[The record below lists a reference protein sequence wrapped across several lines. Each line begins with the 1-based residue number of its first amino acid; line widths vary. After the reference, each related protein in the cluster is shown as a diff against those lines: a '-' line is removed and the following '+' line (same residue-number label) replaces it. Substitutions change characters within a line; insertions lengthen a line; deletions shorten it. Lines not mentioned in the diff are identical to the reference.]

1 MPEHFQFQQFF
12 SGFVT
17 PFIFTVPRFGFFV
30 ALYPRPHFFNHGGPA
45 NNSPMSIQRITEQE
59 YMVLRRIGIMEVPV
73 SMGDGYRGNDIE
85 AQSIVSEESTVSHVA
100 DQPTAIPFPWP
111 VDLSNAALAIVDGF
125 LYVLYTDR
133 PSYLPGQP
141 VHIMFI
147 KTNISPVPARL
158 VYPTSQ
164 RFDIAILQNE
174 RELWRWSKS
183 RVFLPTVTVCELLPG
198 QSQMFS
204 VIWEQDINNELGIEP
219 GPGLFTIRATNTATE
234 LQTQRV
240 ELRLRIQQPTA
251 PPTSEPGTPRNV
263 LVNPGFEN
271 WTNDTQPSN
280 WVGSNIQRSSVPH
293 TGRFALL
300 LGSNPCRPAYVSQ
313 EIPDVTAG
321 RNYRLVFNAREIPG
335 SGQVAIS
342 DFSLNSEVVFLD
354 DQGMEVGRNNLIN
367 TAEDIPENNYQQY
380 LVKTGP
386 APSTARTIL
395 VQFTFEPSVNNT
407 SNIVIDDITLTGY

>member
-1 MPEHFQFQQFF
+1 MPEQFQFQQFF

-30 ALYPRPHFFNHGGPA
+30 ALYPRPHFFNHGGLA
-45 NNSPMSIQRITEQE
+45 NHSSMSIQRITEQE
-59 YMVLRRIGIMEVPV
+59 YMFMRRLGIMEVPV
-73 SMGDGYRGNDIE
+73 SMGDGYRGDNAE
-85 AQSIVSEESTVSHVA
+85 TQASVPEESLVSYMP
-100 DQPTAIPFPWP
+100 DQPTTIPFPWP

-125 LYVLYTDR
+125 LYTLYTDR

-164 RFDIAILQNE
+164 RFDIAVIQNE
-174 RELWRWSKS
+174 REIWRWSRS
-183 RVFLPTVTVCELLPG
+183 RVFFPTVTVCELLPG

-204 VIWEQDINNELGIEP
+204 IIWEQDINNELGIEP
-219 GPGLFTIRATNTATE
+219 GPGLFTIRATNTAAE
-234 LQTQRV
+234 LQNQTV
-240 ELRLRIQQPTA
+240 DLRLRIQQPTT
-251 PPTSEPGTPRNV
+251 PPTPDPGAPRNV
-263 LVNPGFEN
+263 LANPGFED
-271 WTNDTQPSN
+271 WTNGTQPSN
-280 WVGSNIQRSSVPH
+280 WVGNNIQRSSVSH
-293 TGRFALL
+293 TGRYALQ

-321 RNYRLVFNAREIPG
+321 RNYRLVFNAREIAE
-335 SGQVAIS
+335 SGQITIS

-354 DQGMEVGRNNLIN
+354 GQGTEVGRSNLIIA
-367 TAEDIPENNYQQY
+367 AEDIPENRYQQY

-386 APSTARTIL
+386 APSTARTVL
-395 VQFTFEPSVNNT
+395 VQFTFEPRANNT
-407 SNIVIDDITLTGY
+407 NSVVIDDITLTGY